1 MTDATRGENM
11 QRPSFRFDF
20 NFGTIVT
27 LALAAVAGI
36 YWLSTLEGG
45 QKNQAVQILAVQQ
58 SLGDLRIRMESLYDN
73 PIRIKALEEQQKA
86 TNSRLDRLA
95 DTIISSQ
102 ETMRRDMNA
111 AFEIIRKDINGVS
124 TKVEVLSSKIGD
136 PAQAPTTRTTFR
148 P

>member
-1 MTDATRGENM
+1 MTDTARDDHHM

-36 YWLSTLEGG
+36 YWLSSLEGG
-45 QKNQAVQILAVQQ
+45 QKNQAAQILAVQQ
-58 SLGDLRIRMESLYDN
+58 SIGDLRIRMEALYDN
-73 PIRIKALEEQQKA
+73 PVRIKALEEQSKA
-86 TNSRLDRLA
+86 INARLDRIA
-95 DTIISSQ
+95 DSIITSQ

-111 AFEIIRKDINGVS
+111 SFETIRKDINGVS
-124 TKVEVLSSKIGD
+124 TKVEVLSSKIAD
-136 PAQAPTTRTTFR
+136 PSVPTRTQFR